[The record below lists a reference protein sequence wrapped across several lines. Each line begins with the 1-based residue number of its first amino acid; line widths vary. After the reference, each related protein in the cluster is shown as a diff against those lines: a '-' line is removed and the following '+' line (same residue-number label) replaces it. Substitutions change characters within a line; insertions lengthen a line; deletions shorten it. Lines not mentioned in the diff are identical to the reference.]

1 METALSR
8 SIGTIFPAAFAHL
21 VILKIFQTLQQQE
34 DYELLQVQM
43 MVSIF

>member
-8 SIGTIFPAAFAHL
+8 SIGTIFPAAFARL
-21 VILKIFQTLQQQE
+21 VILKIFQTLQEQE

-43 MVSIF
+43 MAGIF